1 MWRAAIGRIMLL
13 LLLDTNLPEN
23 PEDYFRA
30 LTSSR
35 EGDVVS
41 IVRVFTASSFASIA
55 NATRLVND
63 LGEVRT
69 MWKAALN
76 ARRGSTARRAL
87 DVLIRQPVVTVQ
99 YLSSRVGVSMSP

>member
-1 MWRAAIGRIMLL
+1 VWRAAIGRIMLL

-41 IVRVFTASSFASIA
+41 IVRVFTASSFASIT

-69 MWKAALN
+69 
-76 ARRGSTARRAL
+76 T
-87 DVLIRQPVVTVQ
+87 
-99 YLSSRVGVSMSP
+99 

>member
-1 MWRAAIGRIMLL
+1 MWRAALGRIIL

-41 IVRVFTASSFASIA
+41 IVRVFTASSFASIT

-69 MWKAALN
+69 
-76 ARRGSTARRAL
+76 T
-87 DVLIRQPVVTVQ
+87 
-99 YLSSRVGVSMSP
+99 